1 MDKWQEAQKQATPFL
16 DLEELKISS
25 NCSEKTLSFL
35 LCQCINVKE
44 IYMGMMTCVSDQ
56 VWSDVL
62 AKNSLCYLEHL
73 KILKSS
79 KVSNLSK
86 YSKVVL
92 DVFLSKTKIT
102 IFLCI
107 IANKQNITRRE

>member
-1 MDKWQEAQKQATPFL
+1 MKKNVIDVLLIDFFFYRNADRIRQTDKWREAQKQVTPFL

-25 NCSEKTLSFL
+25 NCSEKTLTFL

-56 VWSDVL
+56 VWSHVL
-62 AKNSLCYLEHL
+62 VKNSLCCLEHL

-79 KVSNLSK
+79 KVSI
-86 YSKVVL
+86 YSAE
-92 DVFLSKTKIT
+92 KT
-102 IFLCI
+102 
-107 IANKQNITRRE
+107 